1 VISETTSL
9 LGDLST
15 VQWIT
20 TLLSW
25 TAAIVAPAL
34 ALIVVTMIPALRR
47 VFGLFERVFLVTTN
61 IWFALAALILIV
73 GATH

>member
-1 VISETTSL
+1 M

-34 ALIVVTMIPALRR
+34 ALVVVTMIPALRR